1 VCRACDFSAAAGPQ
15 SLNGSP
21 PIAVNNYEVDGVEVA
36 LLSVRQLHA
45 FRHGRVSVLQARGVP
60 SDLVKEWVGHSS
72 LQTTSRYTH
81 FDHEYKQRAACA
93 VALRMEEKLR
103 DGPLG
108 PRFRVL
114 ENSSEAR

>member
-1 VCRACDFSAAAGPQ
+1 M
-15 SLNGSP
+15 
-21 PIAVNNYEVDGVEVA
+21 EVA

-108 PRFRVL
+108 PAFEFWRIPPKLANRMSL
-114 ENSSEAR
+114 LGIDGRGERI